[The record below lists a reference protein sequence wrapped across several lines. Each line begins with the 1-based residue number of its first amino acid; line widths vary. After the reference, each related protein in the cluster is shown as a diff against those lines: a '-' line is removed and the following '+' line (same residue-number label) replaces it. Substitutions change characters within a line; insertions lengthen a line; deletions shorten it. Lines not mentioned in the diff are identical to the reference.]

1 MSSLKKFHSLW
12 AFGVPLVF
20 LVAWLHSLRIE
31 AEPHLDHYSNFFLF
45 FLFVVIAPVLV
56 AKWAKKGQTFCTVKD
71 FISLWTFG
79 APLVV
84 LVALLHSLR
93 IEAEPHLDHYS
104 NLFLFLLFLAIAP
117 ILLATLAKKG
127 QTFCAVGSFPE

>member
-20 LVAWLHSLRIE
+20 LVAW
-31 AEPHLDHYSNFFLF
+31 
-45 FLFVVIAPVLV
+45 
-56 AKWAKKGQTFCTVKD
+56 
-71 FISLWTFG
+71 
-79 APLVV
+79 
-84 LVALLHSLR
+84 LHSLR